1 METPT
6 VPRAGGKHLTD
17 IDIAKILGL
26 NKGLLPQRQ
35 IAALMKC
42 SQKAVQHTLAT
53 YVFETFQGKNPRCE
67 YKQKTTKREDRYIER
82 ALQQNSFLPLKDITN
97 ILGHQISEIT
107 LRRRRSQAGLESHI
121 AAQKPELRAENVVK
135 RLEWAI
141 NHKDWTVEDWKRVI
155 WSDESSIWV
164 GVNPCRQ
171 WVIRPPG
178 ERLNPKY
185 AKKTFK
191 SAQVKVMVWACF
203 TGERLGPLVVCD
215 RGGLVPMN
223 MRILFMMHCSP

>member
-6 VPRAGGKHLTD
+6 VPRAGGKYLTD

-53 YVFETFQGKNPRCE
+53 YVFETFQGKNPRRE
-67 YKQKTTKREDRYIER
+67 YKQKTTKREDRYIEC

-97 ILGHQISEIT
+97 ILGHQISETT

-121 AAQKPELRAENVVK
+121 AAQKPGLRAENVVK

-155 WSDESSIWV
+155 WSDESSI
-164 GVNPCRQ
+164 
-171 WVIRPPG
+171 
-178 ERLNPKY
+178 
-185 AKKTFK
+185 
-191 SAQVKVMVWACF
+191 
-203 TGERLGPLVVCD
+203 
-215 RGGLVPMN
+215 
-223 MRILFMMHCSP
+223 